1 MNQEQCTA
9 ILSKMFPDL
18 GDVFDLVDLVLE
30 LDENDNFDVIAGAE
44 EAALLA
50 ASQYVIEELGLA

>member
-1 MNQEQCTA
+1 
-9 ILSKMFPDL
+9 MFPDL